1 MDERYRLRKIGNLE
15 LTADRS
21 AVGGFLLLWALFGA
35 LGLKAFRLKPG
46 AALTGGLL
54 GAALHFLSELWH
66 QSGHARAA
74 AATGYPMAGVRLWG
88 VLGASVYPPDEPE
101 LPGEIHVRRALG
113 GPQAS
118 VWLAV
123 AGGLLA
129 LVTRP
134 TGGIAH
140 MISLLFALENA
151 LIFTLGAFLPMP
163 FMETDGGT
171 IQRYWRSH
179 RKRMIVVQE

>member
-1 MDERYRLRKIGNLE
+1 MNEQYRLGKIGNMQ
-15 LTADRS
+15 LTAERS
-21 AVGGFLLLWALFGA
+21 AAGGFLLLWAIFSA
-35 LGLKAFRLKPG
+35 LGLKIFRLKPG
-46 AALTGGLL
+46 ASLAGGFL

-66 QSGHARAA
+66 QNGHARAA
-74 AATGYPMAGVRLWG
+74 EATGYPMDGVRLWG
-88 VLGASVYPPDEPE
+88 VLGASVYPSEEPE

-118 VWLAV
+118 AVLAI

-134 TGGIAH
+134 IGGIAH
-140 MISLLFALENA
+140 MIATIFALENA
-151 LIFTLGAFLPMP
+151 LIFTVGAFLPMP

-171 IQRYWRSH
+171 LRRYWRSH